1 MMRRSWLGPLAAA
14 LVLAG
19 CTVPVAG
26 IPAADTGSG
35 ATSSPAA
42 PSATGSP
49 SNGPLIVKP
58 LVTGW
63 NTARSTK
70 RAALYD
76 VPPAWTVKSEDTIVG
91 FETNDGKLLVAAS
104 GSASVGDDACGKYT
118 SLALSAVKHSEGSN
132 LVQASTVEAQAW
144 ADAAFRD
151 SNDKRPALRTGKA
164 EKVTTL
170 TGKPAVIVKV
180 DATAPKPIG
189 NCGTK
194 GAAYALSA
202 TGFTGQFGPTAIL
215 VVVATVGT
223 EGAIP
228 ESEIRQILTTLRPE

>member
-1 MMRRSWLGPLAAA
+1 MN
-14 LVLAG
+14 
-19 CTVPVAG
+19 TV
-26 IPAADTGSG
+26 
-35 ATSSPAA
+35 
-42 PSATGSP
+42 
-49 SNGPLIVKP
+49 
-58 LVTGW
+58 
-63 NTARSTK
+63 RSTK

-76 VPPAWTVKSEDTIVG
+76 VPPAWTVKSEDSIVG
-91 FETNDGKLLVAAS
+91 YQTNDGKLLVAAS

-132 LVQASTVEAQAW
+132 LVQASTMEAQAW

-151 SNDKRPALRTGKA
+151 SKDKRPALRTEKA
-164 EKVTTL
+164 KKVTTL

-180 DATAPKPIG
+180 DATAPNPIG
-189 NCGTK
+189 SCGTK

-215 VVVATVGT
+215 VVVANVGSD
-223 EGAIP
+223 GAIP

>member
-1 MMRRSWLGPLAAA
+1 MRRSWLGPLAAA

-26 IPAADTGSG
+26 VPAADTGSG
-35 ATSSPAA
+35 A
-42 PSATGSP
+42 PSNPTGSP
-49 SNGPLIVKP
+49 STNGPLIVKP
-58 LVTGW
+58 VVAGW

-91 FETNDGKLLVAAS
+91 FETNGGKLLVAAS

-144 ADAAFRD
+144 ADAGFRD
-151 SNDKRPALRTGKA
+151 KNDKRPALRTEKA

-180 DATAPKPIG
+180 DATAPNPIG

-194 GAAYALSA
+194 GAAYAISA

-215 VVVATVGT
+215 VVVANVDT

>member
-1 MMRRSWLGPLAAA
+1 MMRLAPLAAV
-14 LVLAG
+14 LVLVVAG

-26 IPAADTGSG
+26 IPAADTGS
-35 ATSSPAA
+35 APAA
-42 PSATGSP
+42 GPAAASSTGAPSTNA
-49 SNGPLIVKP
+49 PLIVKP

-63 NTARSTK
+63 NTVRSTK

-76 VPPAWTVKSEDTIVG
+76 VPPAWTVKSEESIVG
-91 FETNDGKLLVAAS
+91 YQTNDGKLLVAAS
-104 GSASVGDDACGKYT
+104 GSASVGDDACGKFT

-151 SNDKRPALRTGKA
+151 SKDRRPALRTEKA

-170 TGKPAVIVKV
+170 TGKSAVIVKV
-180 DATAPKPIG
+180 DATAANPIG
-189 NCGTK
+189 TCGTQ

-215 VVVATVGT
+215 VVVADVGSD
-223 EGAIP
+223 GAIP